1 MDTIENI
8 KIELS
13 KEKDT
18 FKGKVKILCTDKE
31 VLYHD
36 LDNAA
41 VWIIIH
47 TLQKCTAPI
56 KEE

>member
-36 LDNAA
+36 LDDAA

-47 TLQKCTAPI
+47 TLQKCVASI